1 MSQRNAACGVV
12 HSDPG
17 RAGWCVGRR
26 KAASEYKAPQPS
38 SHSGE
43 KAQVVQA
50 ALEDTAS
57 CHRLMMAPG
66 QLDIDGPRSLWQGG
80 AWGPGGGGGAR
91 DNIKSEQS
99 NRDSFEEDLLD
110 DDEDEDLVTATV
122 TVGNGP
128 GQLDRTTAATV
139 LPAVAQQGD
148 VYFY

>member
-1 MSQRNAACGVV
+1 MAQRKAACGVV

-26 KAASEYKAPQPS
+26 KAASEYKALQ
-38 SHSGE
+38 
-43 KAQVVQA
+43 
-50 ALEDTAS
+50 
-57 CHRLMMAPG
+57 
-66 QLDIDGPRSLWQGG
+66 
-80 AWGPGGGGGAR
+80 GGGAR

-99 NRDSFEEDLLD
+99 NQDSFEEDLLD
-110 DDEDEDLVTATV
+110 EDEDEDLVTATV